1 MKYYGDDKR
10 SSNTISS
17 AGAARRSARKRHYL
31 SFGSVEGSLWKD
43 GRSVESRDRK
53 LAVNGP
59 DEAIVGPGG
68 IPTPTNPQACSICR
82 THAGEHTLRA
92 LWILGVLIIRGD
104 HNMNVGIYTKP
115 AFSLWPTWF

>member
-1 MKYYGDDKR
+1 M
-10 SSNTISS
+10 
-17 AGAARRSARKRHYL
+17 
-31 SFGSVEGSLWKD
+31 WKD

-68 IPTPTNPQACSICR
+68 ISTPTNPQACSICR

-104 HNMNVGIYTKP
+104 HNMNVGIHTKP
-115 AFSLWPTWF
+115 AFSFGTTHGSKTRDGIPFKWLKQNAANPIYRLGKKFEYFFQPKLDI

>member
-1 MKYYGDDKR
+1 M
-10 SSNTISS
+10 
-17 AGAARRSARKRHYL
+17 
-31 SFGSVEGSLWKD
+31 
-43 GRSVESRDRK
+43 
-53 LAVNGP
+53 NGP

-82 THAGEHTLRA
+82 THAEEHTLRA

-115 AFSLWPTWF
+115 AFSFWPTHGSKTRDAILFKWLKQNAANPIY